1 VSYSIIISAKAENDI
16 DRLEKSGDKGAL
28 KKLLSMLDELA
39 RHPTSGTG
47 KPERLKNYTVPTYSR
62 RISGKHW
69 LVYEIHDEEIII
81 ILLSA
86 YGQYTDK

>member
-16 DRLEKSGDKGAL
+16 DRLEKSDDKGAL

-47 KPERLKNYTVPTYSR
+47 KPERLKNYTYSR
-62 RISGKHW
+62 RISGKHR

-86 YGQYTDK
+86 YGHYTDK

>member
-1 VSYSIIISAKAENDI
+1 
-16 DRLEKSGDKGAL
+16 
-28 KKLLSMLDELA
+28 MLDELA

-47 KPERLKNYTVPTYSR
+47 KPDRLKNYTYSR
-62 RISGKHW
+62 RISGKHR

-86 YGQYTDK
+86 YGHYTDK